1 MTKTIWRS
9 STNTFRA
16 GLIET
21 LFLFQVPLASGRRQG
36 KLRRGWHGQFG
47 KVQICTFPAAPLPPL
62 LFADRRKRPRKL
74 REEQN
79 PQRRADARAP
89 VRSME
94 KKELED
100 LRDRVLCAAVLE
112 QAGFA
117 VDVKESTRKA
127 IKYRRGAEIVIVI
140 HEGRGWFDP
149 LSDAKGDVFS
159 LAAHLEGVSFVE
171 ALDQV
176 AALVGFVA
184 KEPMWT
190 RSVRDPAP
198 AEAMPERWAKRRK
211 PWRGS
216 MTWRYLRDERCLPEA
231 IIRDAIRRN
240 LLREGPHGSMWA
252 AHIDDYGAVT
262 GWEERGPDWR
272 GFSTGG
278 SKVLFRFGP
287 PGTLRLCVTESAIDA
302 MSLAAFEGSREG
314 SLYLS
319 TGGGWSPATE
329 AAVRVLAARPG
340 AELIAATDAN
350 SQGETFA
357 DRLRDIAENAGC
369 DWFRLTPPAEDWN
382 DALCAREKEK
392 KEREKEG
399 RKGLPHARRPRQ
411 G

>member
-1 MTKTIWRS
+1 
-9 STNTFRA
+9 
-16 GLIET
+16 
-21 LFLFQVPLASGRRQG
+21 
-36 KLRRGWHGQFG
+36 
-47 KVQICTFPAAPLPPL
+47 
-62 LFADRRKRPRKL
+62 
-74 REEQN
+74 
-79 PQRRADARAP
+79 
-89 VRSME
+89 ME
-94 KKELED
+94 KKELEE
-100 LRDRVLCAAVLE
+100 LRDRVLCGVVLE

-117 VDVKESTRKA
+117 IDVKESTRKA

-149 LSDAKGDVFS
+149 LSDAKGDIFS
-159 LAAHLEGVSFVE
+159 LVTLLEGVSFVE

-176 AALVGFVA
+176 AALIGFVA
-184 KEPMWT
+184 KEPVWI
-190 RSVRDPAP
+190 RPARDSTPAGSI
-198 AEAMPERWAKRRK
+198 PERWEIRRR

-216 MTWRYLRDERCLPEA
+216 MTWRYLREGRHLPEA

-252 AHIDDYGAVT
+252 AHVDADGGVT

-278 SKVLFRFGP
+278 SKVLFRFGS
-287 PGTLRLCVTESAIDA
+287 LDAERLCVTEAAIDA

-329 AAVRVLAARPG
+329 SAVRALAARPG
-340 AELIAATDAN
+340 AELVAATDAN

-357 DRLRDIAENAGC
+357 GRLRAIAEDAGC

-382 DALCAREKEK
+382 DALQERRGQEKEK
-392 KEREKEG
+392 RES
-399 RKGLPHARRPRQ
+399 RRGLPHARRTRQ